1 MISLYQLIENVYN
14 TYMNYVSTVKY
25 DVDIYNMYTYNELHW
40 MYFELTPISDLQ
52 VSFSDQLAS
61 TTDRYYG

>member
-40 MYFELTPISDLQ
+40 MYFELTPISEVVLH
-52 VSFSDQLAS
+52 S
-61 TTDRYYG
+61 

>member
-1 MISLYQLIENVYN
+1 MGNLRANFVNFLYQLIENVYN

-40 MYFELTPISDLQ
+40 MYFELTPISEVVLH
-52 VSFSDQLAS
+52 S
-61 TTDRYYG
+61 